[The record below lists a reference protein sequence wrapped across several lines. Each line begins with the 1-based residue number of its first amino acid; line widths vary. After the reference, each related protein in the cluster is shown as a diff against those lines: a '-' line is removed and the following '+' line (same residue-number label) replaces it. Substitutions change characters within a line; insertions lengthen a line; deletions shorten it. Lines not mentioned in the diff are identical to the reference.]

1 MCYQVW
7 YSLKNKLNGKSSK
20 NGRHWET
27 LVGYTIEEVVRHLE
41 SKFLPRMTW
50 ENYGRQDGTGWQ
62 IDHIVPKSWFK
73 IKEAGDD
80 EFRKCWALS
89 NIQPMW
95 HPENARKGNRFA
107 GTIAAPMVFAH
118 C

>member
-1 MCYQVW
+1 
-7 YSLKNKLNGKSSK
+7 
-20 NGRHWET
+20 
-27 LVGYTIEEVVRHLE
+27 
-41 SKFLPRMTW
+41 MTW